1 MATNTAASFTD
12 LTGNGTAGPFNV
24 SFSYLSEA
32 EVDVTVGG
40 VAKTLGT
47 HYTFT
52 SADRITFTSGNEP
65 ANGVAIKFQRDTD
78 ISSKKVDF
86 VDGSVLTETDLDTN
100 TEQLLFGLQEVTDF
114 TNEQLSSISNSLKVS
129 VNNTVDSG
137 SVTGAVE
144 RTLTDKLADIV
155 NVADF
160 GAKGD
165 GVTDDTLSLQNAINF
180 CITNSGKELQLNAG
194 VYVLTQNLLAT
205 IDAQFEQL
213 HIKGNGNVIF
223 KCIPTLTTLSTIA
236 IANKN
241 TGAINTSTD
250 ADFSSVV
257 GNVSIQASNSSAS
270 GNSGGFNTGQNYILF
285 SEAGSG
291 SSSSGSERSIAF
303 APIDASNLGG
313 NGKVTRIEIDAIV
326 GTDNNGGEHPDVSTP
341 AADGEYLELRYST
354 DNGANFNLIGQ
365 IIPIQDKTLM
375 SQTVTQ
381 YFIDIPTAA
390 QGSNVIFQ
398 LHQPDNTGVD
408 HYGITN
414 IRYLNLSADNFLDV
428 TITSN
433 HYASGYSTGAPRFS
447 IKNIEFAYANQT
459 QSVLATGI
467 NLKGSNI
474 TGQHTQLCVIENCQ
488 FVPWTNT
495 ANSALFESFFSAA
508 VKINDLHE
516 VSFKNCSFYGE
527 FDPEG
532 TTPINNVFGRT
543 AGTVNGQSGI
553 SVFITSTDNTKKLGN
568 YYFDT
573 CTFLYGLYGIY
584 NGPYAFSLYIN
595 NCLFQQMTTGIYID
609 TIDTNVDTTFVNG
622 SVLRITNSVFSSE
635 TKQSDPPLA
644 TNALNSHYCVITS
657 GSLDIQIANSLFVSG
672 ANLNSN
678 PTGARSRG
686 CLYLSDSGRINIS
699 GNNFIS
705 VGAGANNTNIYSY
718 ANYKNTGIV
727 IDNPN
732 VSSTSVD
739 SLIQGNN
746 FYGFASAWAA
756 VYLTST
762 SKEIQCYAELNV
774 FNDCGNNIYNLGTN
788 NITSLPSTSTTLDAL
803 TNVTLSSP
811 SNGQVLK
818 YNGSA
823 WVNGTDA
830 SGAGA
835 TDLSY
840 TANGTSLY
848 VNSSTGNNVSLPAA
862 TTSAWGVMTDEDK
875 TNLDANTAK
884 VTNATHTGDVTG
896 ATALTIAN
904 DAVTTDKIADDA
916 VTADKLANSI
926 NTEIA
931 ANTAK
936 VSNATHTGDVTGAT
950 SLTIANDAVTT
961 DKINLIS
968 TSSVPSLEAKGD
980 GSSQDG
986 YIQLNCSQ
994 NSHGIKL
1001 KSPPHSAN
1009 ASYTLTFPNTDGN
1022 ANQVLKT
1029 DGSGGLD
1036 WVDQTTNTDTTYSA
1050 GTGLTL
1056 TGTTFSV
1063 DTLNQ
1068 NTTGSAATLTTPRA
1082 INGVNFDG
1090 SADITIADSTKMP
1103 LAGGTFTGT
1112 IIVED
1117 AINETIFAITDASSV
1132 ALDPDNGMVQTW
1144 TLGANRTAT
1153 DSLTTGQSMLLIIT
1167 ASSSNYTLTW
1177 PTMKWNGGSAPTLGG
1192 SDPTAIELF
1201 KVGSQ
1206 LYGATVGDLS

>member
-1 MATNTAASFTD
+1 MATNTTATATTH
-12 LTGNGTAGPFNV
+12 TGNGSTNNFAI
-24 SFSYLSEA
+24 SFSFLSNA
-32 EVDVTVGG
+32 EIDVTVAG
-40 VAKTLGT
+40 VLKTLDT
-47 HYTFT
+47 HYTISGST
-52 SADRITFTSGNEP
+52 VTFTSGNTP
-65 ANGVAIKFQRDTD
+65 ANGAAIKFQRDTD
-78 ISSKKVDF
+78 ISAKKVDF
-86 VDGSVLTETDLDTN
+86 QDGSVLTETDLDTN

-250 ADFSSVV
+250 VDFFSVV

-270 GNSGGFNTGQNYILF
+270 GDSGGFNTGQNYISF
-285 SEAGSG
+285 SATNSG
-291 SSSSGSERSIAF
+291 SLSSGSERSIAF

-326 GTDNNGGEHPDVSTP
+326 GTDNNGGEYPDISSP

-354 DNGANFNLIGQ
+354 DNGVSFNLIGQ
-365 IIPIQDKTLM
+365 IIPIQDLTLM

-381 YFIDIPTAA
+381 YSIDIPTAA

-398 LHQPDNTGVD
+398 LHQPSNSGLGFD

-414 IRYLNLSADNFLDV
+414 VRYLNLSADNFLDV

-474 TGQHTQLCVIENCQ
+474 TGQHTQLCVIESCQ

-609 TIDTNVDTTFVNG
+609 TIDTNVDTTFVSG
-622 SVLRITNSVFSSE
+622 SVLRVTNSVFNSG
-635 TKQSDPPLA
+635 TKQSDPPIA

-756 VYLTST
+756 VYLTAT
-762 SKEIQCYAELNV
+762 SKEIQCYEELNV

-788 NITSLPSTSTTLDAL
+788 NITSLPSGATALGGL
-803 TNVTLSSP
+803 TNVTLSNVTDGQVLKYDATNNYWKNDTDTGITFPSLYGSNGYVLTVNQSVSGNLEWAPQNITGGLGAISDVTLSSP
-811 SNGQVLK
+811 TNGQVLK
-818 YNGSA
+818 YDGSA
-823 WVNGTDA
+823 WVNGTDN
-830 SGAGA
+830 SGSGA
-835 TDLSY
+835 TDLSN
-840 TANGTSLY
+840 TANGTSLTIE
-848 VNSSTGNNVSLPAA
+848 SSSGNNTSLPAA

-875 TNLDANTAK
+875 TALDSAILDGDFTSNGFMKRTGAGSYTVDTNTYLTSIPSSYLQNVSEDSSPQLGANLDIQSYEITTST
-884 VTNATHTGDVTG
+884 TNGNIILNPNGNGV
-896 ATALTIAN
+896 
-904 DAVTTDKIADDA
+904 V
-916 VTADKLANSI
+916 
-926 NTEIA
+926 EI
-931 ANTAK
+931 
-936 VSNATHTGDVTGAT
+936 
-950 SLTIANDAVTT
+950 
-961 DKINLIS
+961 
-968 TSSVPSLEAKGD
+968 KGD
-980 GSSQDG
+980 GTTNG
-986 YIQLNCSQ
+986 TVGTIKLNCS
-994 NSHGIKL
+994 NNNHGVQI
-1001 KSPPHSAN
+1001 KSPPHSSN
-1009 ASYTLTFPNTDGN
+1009 ASYTLTLPDDDGD

-1036 WVDQTTNTDTTYSA
+1036 WVNQTTGLVGGGSEKLFVEAENQMDNSFTTTANFNYIAASPLIIA
-1050 GTGLTL
+1050 SGVTL
-1056 TGTTFSV
+1056 TVSANSTMTFV
-1063 DTLNQ
+1063 
-1068 NTTGSAATLTTPRA
+1068 
-1082 INGVNFDG
+1082 
-1090 SADITIADSTKMP
+1090 
-1103 LAGGTFTGT
+1103 
-1112 IIVED
+1112 
-1117 AINETIFAITDASSV
+1117 
-1132 ALDPDNGMVQTW
+1132 
-1144 TLGANRTAT
+1144 
-1153 DSLTTGQSMLLIIT
+1153 
-1167 ASSSNYTLTW
+1167 
-1177 PTMKWNGGSAPTLGG
+1177 
-1192 SDPTAIELF
+1192 
-1201 KVGSQ
+1201 
-1206 LYGATVGDLS
+1206 

>member
-1 MATNTAASFTD
+1 MATNTTATATTH
-12 LTGNGTAGPFNV
+12 TGNGSTNNFAI
-24 SFSYLSEA
+24 SFSFLSNA
-32 EVDVTVGG
+32 EIDVTVAGIL
-40 VAKTLGT
+40 KTLDT
-47 HYTFT
+47 HYTISGST
-52 SADRITFTSGNEP
+52 VTFTSGNTP
-65 ANGVAIKFQRDTD
+65 ANGAAIKFQRDTD
-78 ISSKKVDF
+78 ISAKKVDF
-86 VDGSVLTETDLDTN
+86 QDGSVLTETDLDTN

-250 ADFSSVV
+250 VDFFSVV

-270 GNSGGFNTGQNYILF
+270 GDSGGFNTGQNYISF
-285 SEAGSG
+285 SATNSG
-291 SSSSGSERSIAF
+291 SLSSGSERSIAF

-326 GTDNNGGEHPDVSTP
+326 GTDNNGGEYPDISSP

-354 DNGANFNLIGQ
+354 DNGVSFNLIGQ
-365 IIPIQDKTLM
+365 IIPIQDLTLM

-381 YFIDIPTAA
+381 YSIDIPTAA

-398 LHQPDNTGVD
+398 LHQPSNSGLGFD

-414 IRYLNLSADNFLDV
+414 VRYLNLSADNFLDV

-474 TGQHTQLCVIENCQ
+474 TGQHTQLCVIESCQ

-609 TIDTNVDTTFVNG
+609 TIDTNVDTTFVSG
-622 SVLRITNSVFSSE
+622 SVLRVTNSVFNSG
-635 TKQSDPPLA
+635 TKQSDPPIA

-756 VYLTST
+756 VYLTAT
-762 SKEIQCYAELNV
+762 SKEIQCYEELNV

-788 NITSLPSTSTTLDAL
+788 NITSLPSGATALGGL
-803 TNVTLSSP
+803 TNVTLSNVTDGQVLKYDATNNYWKNDTDTGITFPSLYGSNGYVLTVNQSVSGNLEWAPQNITGGLGAISDVTLSSP
-811 SNGQVLK
+811 TNGQVLK
-818 YNGSA
+818 YDGSA
-823 WVNGTDA
+823 WVNGTDN
-830 SGAGA
+830 SGSGA
-835 TDLSY
+835 TDLSN
-840 TANGTSLY
+840 TANGTSLTIE
-848 VNSSTGNNVSLPAA
+848 SSSGNNTSLPAA

-875 TNLDANTAK
+875 TALDSAILDGDFTSNGFMKRTGAGSYTVDTNTYLTSIPSSYLQNVSEDSSPQLGANLDIQSYEITTST
-884 VTNATHTGDVTG
+884 TNGNIILNPNGNGV
-896 ATALTIAN
+896 
-904 DAVTTDKIADDA
+904 V
-916 VTADKLANSI
+916 
-926 NTEIA
+926 EI
-931 ANTAK
+931 
-936 VSNATHTGDVTGAT
+936 
-950 SLTIANDAVTT
+950 
-961 DKINLIS
+961 
-968 TSSVPSLEAKGD
+968 KGD
-980 GSSQDG
+980 GTTNG
-986 YIQLNCSQ
+986 TVGTIKLNCS
-994 NSHGIKL
+994 NNNHGVQI
-1001 KSPPHSAN
+1001 KSPPHSSN
-1009 ASYTLTFPNTDGN
+1009 ASYTLTLPDDDGD

-1036 WVDQTTNTDTTYSA
+1036 WVNQTTGLVGGGSEKLFVEAENQMDNSFTTTANFNYIAASPLIIA
-1050 GTGLTL
+1050 SGVTL
-1056 TGTTFSV
+1056 TVSANSTMTFV
-1063 DTLNQ
+1063 
-1068 NTTGSAATLTTPRA
+1068 
-1082 INGVNFDG
+1082 
-1090 SADITIADSTKMP
+1090 
-1103 LAGGTFTGT
+1103 
-1112 IIVED
+1112 
-1117 AINETIFAITDASSV
+1117 
-1132 ALDPDNGMVQTW
+1132 
-1144 TLGANRTAT
+1144 
-1153 DSLTTGQSMLLIIT
+1153 
-1167 ASSSNYTLTW
+1167 
-1177 PTMKWNGGSAPTLGG
+1177 
-1192 SDPTAIELF
+1192 
-1201 KVGSQ
+1201 
-1206 LYGATVGDLS
+1206 